1 MDVLGGLGITAD
13 WVGKDVNP
21 FWDELK
27 DRDFIQKNPQ
37 EALRKWQ
44 NLSDTDKAK
53 YYNMDDY
60 NGAGQALRDLI
71 DGGTIRPNS
80 NRGQVIG
87 TQTWNADQTRKEQQD
102 ITNRVNARNS
112 FLESMQASQE
122 RQAELNRQDRLRR
135 EAQLDADHK
144 ETLKQLV
151 ANARTPEQQIK
162 LAEQWLGISGQKKF
176 EFVEK
181 EDKLQDENFKMK
193 LGLETQVNR
202 ENALLNANINQA
214 ARRENNLY
222 ELSASNLANQLSAFV
237 NMAGRSNEALQ
248 TLSNAGKPNYSWI
261 R

>member
-1 MDVLGGLGITAD
+1 MDVLGGLGISAD
-13 WVGKDVNP
+13 WLGKDVNP

-37 EALRKWQ
+37 EALRKWK
-44 NLSDTDKAK
+44 NLSEADKTK
-53 YYNMDDY
+53 YYLMDDD

-71 DGGTIRPNS
+71 DGGKIRPNS
-80 NRGQVIG
+80 NRGQAIG
-87 TQTWNADQTRKEQQD
+87 AQIQNNDQNRKEQQD
-102 ITNRVNARNS
+102 ITNQVNARNS

-122 RQAELNRQDRLRR
+122 KQAELNRQDRLTR
-135 EAQLDADHK
+135 EAQLDELNKKTLERLLAD
-144 ETLKQLV
+144 
-151 ANARTPEQQIK
+151 ARTPEQRLNLTK
-162 LAEQWLGISGQKKF
+162 NWSAWAAQKKF

-181 EDKLQDENFKMK
+181 ENKLQDDDFKMK